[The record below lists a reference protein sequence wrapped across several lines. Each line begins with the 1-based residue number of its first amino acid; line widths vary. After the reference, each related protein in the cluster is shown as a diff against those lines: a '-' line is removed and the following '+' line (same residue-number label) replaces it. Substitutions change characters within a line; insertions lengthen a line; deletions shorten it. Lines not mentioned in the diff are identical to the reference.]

1 MKTYITQKGD
11 TWDSISYS
19 LYGNEE
25 LIAPLME
32 ANREKIETTVFDY
45 GIQLIIP
52 EIDKSDSSIYLP
64 PWRR

>member
-11 TWDSISYS
+11 TWDSISYN

-32 ANREKIETTVFDY
+32 ANREKIEITVFDY

>member
-11 TWDSISYS
+11 TWDSISYN